1 MPSFLGFFVVYL
13 KIPENSFSQLMKSL
27 CICLLFLPYFTSNAD
42 KNDWT
47 LRKDKDGI
55 SIFSRHSDLSKYNDL
70 RIEVDL
76 PGTPAQLASI
86 LLDVQ
91 NYPGWAYATNSTVM
105 VKKVSP
111 SEVIYYS
118 KIDVPWPGTDRD
130 FYADL
135 KVNMDPAGR
144 SLNVESVSMKNYQ
157 PEKKDLVRIPMS
169 HAIWTATTQSDKTVH
184 LQYILQLDP
193 GGSVPAWILNAFSL
207 RAPMETFTNL
217 KRRMM
222 DMNR

>member
-1 MPSFLGFFVVYL
+1 
-13 KIPENSFSQLMKSL
+13 MKSL

-55 SIFSRHSDLSKYNDL
+55 TIFSRHSDLSKYNDL

-91 NYPGWAYATNSTVM
+91 HYPGWAYATNSTVM
-105 VKKVSP
+105 IKKIS
-111 SEVIYYS
+111 SNEVIYYS

-169 HAIWTATTQSDKTVH
+169 HAIWTVTTQSDKTVH

-207 RAPMETFTNL
+207 KAPMETFTNL

>member
-1 MPSFLGFFVVYL
+1 
-13 KIPENSFSQLMKSL
+13 MKSL
-27 CICLLFLPYFTSNAD
+27 CICLLFLPYFTSSAD

-55 SIFSRHSDLSKYNDL
+55 AIFSRHSDLSKYNDL

-76 PGTPAQLASI
+76 PGTPSQLASI

-111 SEVIYYS
+111 NEVIYYS

-135 KVNMDPAGR
+135 KVNMDPAGQ
-144 SLNVESVSMKNYQ
+144 SLNVESVGMKNYQ

-169 HAIWTATTQSDKTVH
+169 HAVWTVTTGSDKTVH

-193 GGSVPAWILNAFSL
+193 GGSVPAWILNAFCL
-207 RAPMETFTNL
+207 KAPMETFTNL

-222 DMNR
+222 EMNK